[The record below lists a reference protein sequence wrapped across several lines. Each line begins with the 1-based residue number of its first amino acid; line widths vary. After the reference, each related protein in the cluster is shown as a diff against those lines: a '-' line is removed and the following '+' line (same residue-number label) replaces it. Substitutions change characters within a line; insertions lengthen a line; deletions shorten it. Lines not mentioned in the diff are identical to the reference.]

1 MRLRFKLFILLFLIL
16 VSFAPPIS
24 AAVRVPAQPPNY
36 VVDLAGIIDSNAEAS
51 LNSYLK
57 ELELKTSAQVIVL
70 TITSLDGES
79 IENFSIN
86 LAHDQWKLGQEGKDN
101 GLLLLVATEDRK
113 YRFEVG
119 YGLEALLPD
128 SLVGSIG
135 RQYLV
140 PYFKKGDFSTG
151 ILTSTLAVIN
161 IIATDA
167 GVTLGDLP
175 RMEVRRDYNNVVAK
189 KLSPMGKLFSLLFI
203 VAMIYFFIKH
213 PRLAFFLLM
222 MTMMGGGRRSGWS
235 GGGGFG
241 GGGGGGFGGGGASGG
256 W

>member
-1 MRLRFKLFILLFLIL
+1 MRLRFKLFIPLLL
-16 VSFAPPIS
+16 VLVAFAPAG
-24 AAVRVPAQPPNY
+24 AAVKVPAQPRNY
-36 VVDLAGIIDSNAEAS
+36 VVDLAGIVDSNAEAS
-51 LNSYLK
+51 LNTYLK
-57 ELELKTSAQVIVL
+57 ELELKTTAQVVVL
-70 TITSLDGES
+70 TILSLEGEALEELS
-79 IENFSIN
+79 LR
-86 LAHDQWKLGQEGKDN
+86 LAHDQWKLGQQGKDN
-101 GLLLLVATEDRK
+101 GLLLLIATQDRK

-119 YGLEALLPD
+119 YGLEAILPD

-140 PYFKKGDFSTG
+140 PYFKKGDYSTG

-175 RMEVRRDYNNVVAK
+175 RVDVRRGNRNADRK
-189 KLSPMGKLFSLLFI
+189 ELTPMGTFFSLLFFI
-203 VAMIYFFIKH
+203 GMIYLVIRH
-213 PRLAFFLLM
+213 PRLAFFLLIM
-222 MTMMGGGRRSGWS
+222 SMSGGGRRSGWS

>member
-1 MRLRFKLFILLFLIL
+1 MRLRFKFFILLLLIL
-16 VSFAPPIS
+16 VSFAPAIS
-24 AAVRVPAQPPNY
+24 AAVKIPAQPPNY

-57 ELELKTSAQVIVL
+57 ELELKTSAQIIVL

-79 IENFSIN
+79 IEDFSIN
-86 LAHDQWKLGQEGKDN
+86 LAHDQWKLGQKGKDN
-101 GLLLLVATEDRK
+101 GLLLLVVIQDRK

-119 YGLEALLPD
+119 YGLEAILPD

-167 GVTLGDLP
+167 NVTLGDLP
-175 RMEVRRDYNNVVAK
+175 RMEVRRDYGNVEARE
-189 KLSPMGKLFSLLFI
+189 LSPMGKLFSLLFI

>member
-1 MRLRFKLFILLFLIL
+1 MRLRFKLFILLLLIL

-24 AAVRVPAQPPNY
+24 AAVRVPPQPPNY
-36 VVDLAGIIDSNAEAS
+36 VVDLANIIDSNAETS
-51 LNSYLK
+51 LNAYLK
-57 ELELKTSAQVIVL
+57 ELERKTSAQVVVL
-70 TITSLDGES
+70 TVTSLDGES
-79 IENFSIN
+79 IEDFSIS
-86 LAHDQWKLGQEGKDN
+86 LAHDKWKLGQKGKDN
-101 GLLLLVATEDRK
+101 GMLLLVAIQDRK

-119 YGLEALLPD
+119 YGLEAILPD

-175 RMEVRRDYNNVVAK
+175 RMEVRRDNRNVEAQE
-189 KLSPMGKLFSLLFI
+189 LTPMGKLFSLLFI

-213 PRLAFFLLM
+213 PRLAFFLLLM
-222 MTMMGGGRRSGWS
+222 SMSGGGRRGGWS

>member
-1 MRLRFKLFILLFLIL
+1 MRLRFKHYILLLLIL
-16 VSFAPPIS
+16 ISSAPSIS
-24 AAVRVPAQPPNY
+24 AAIKIPAQPPNY

-57 ELELKTSAQVIVL
+57 ELELKTSAQMVVL
-70 TITSLDGES
+70 TVTSLDGES
-79 IENFSIN
+79 IEEVSIN
-86 LAHDQWKLGQEGKDN
+86 LAHDQWELGQKGKDN
-101 GLLLLVATEDRK
+101 GLLLLVATGDRK

-119 YGLEALLPD
+119 YGLEAILPD

-135 RQYLV
+135 RQYLA
-140 PYFKKGDFSTG
+140 PYFKKGDYSTG
-151 ILTSTLAVIN
+151 ILTASLAVIN
-161 IIATDA
+161 TIATDA

-175 RMEVRRDYNNVVAK
+175 RMEVRRGYRNVGAK
-189 KLSPMGKLFSLLFI
+189 DLSPMSKLFSLLFF
-203 VAMIYFFIKH
+203 VAMIYLFIRH

>member
-1 MRLRFKLFILLFLIL
+1 MKLRFKFFILLLLIQ
-16 VSFAPPIS
+16 VSFAPVIS

-36 VVDLAGIIDSNAEAS
+36 VVDLAGIIDGNAEAA

-57 ELELKTSAQVIVL
+57 ELELKTSAQMVVL
-70 TITSLDGES
+70 TITSLEGES
-79 IENFSIN
+79 IEEFSIN
-86 LAHDQWKLGQEGKDN
+86 LAHDQWKLGRKGKDN
-101 GLLLLVATEDRK
+101 GLLLLVATQDKK

-119 YGLEALLPD
+119 YGLEAILPD

-140 PYFKKGDFSTG
+140 PYFKKGDYSTG

-175 RMEVRRDYNNVVAK
+175 RMEVRRGYRKVGSAD
-189 KLSPMGKLFSLLFI
+189 LSPMGKLFSLLFFI
-203 VAMIYFFIKH
+203 AMIYFFIKH
-213 PRLAFFLLM
+213 PRLAFFLLLM
-222 MTMMGGGRRSGWS
+222 SMMGGGRRSGWS

>member
-1 MRLRFKLFILLFLIL
+1 MRLRFKFFVLLFLVL

-36 VVDLAGIIDSNAEAS
+36 VVDLAEIIDSNAEAS

-79 IENFSIN
+79 IEDFSIN
-86 LAHDQWKLGQEGKDN
+86 LAHDQWKLGREGKDN
-101 GLLLLVATEDRK
+101 GLLMLVALQDRK

-119 YGLEALLPD
+119 YGLEAILPD

-135 RQYLV
+135 RQYLI

-151 ILTSTLAVIN
+151 ILNSTLAVIN

-175 RMEVRRDYNNVVAK
+175 RMQVRRDYSNVGAR
-189 KLSPMGKLFSLLFI
+189 KLSPLQKLFSLLFI
-203 VAMIYFFIKH
+203 VVMIYFFIKH

-222 MTMMGGGRRSGWS
+222 MTMMSGGRRSGWS

>member
-1 MRLRFKLFILLFLIL
+1 MNSLHRIFTPLLIVLIHCTTL
-16 VSFAPPIS
+16 AH
-24 AAVRVPAQPPNY
+24 AAVNVPQQPANY
-36 VVDLAGIIDSNAEAS
+36 VVDLAQIIDSNAEAS
-51 LNSYLK
+51 LNTYLK
-57 ELELKTSAQVIVL
+57 ELEQKTSAQVVVL

-79 IENFSIN
+79 IEDFSIN
-86 LAHDQWKLGQEGKDN
+86 LAHDKWKLGQKGKDN
-101 GLLLLVATEDRK
+101 GLLLVVSTQDKK

-119 YGLEALLPD
+119 YGLESILPD

-151 ILTSTLAVIN
+151 IFTSTLAVTK
-161 IIATDA
+161 IIANDSN
-167 GVTLGDLP
+167 VTLGDLP
-175 RMEVRRDYNNVVAK
+175 PMAVSRGYRNQQVKPKSPLE
-189 KLSPMGKLFSLLFI
+189 KLLLFLFVI
-203 VAMIYFFIKH
+203 VMIYFIIRH

-222 MTMMGGGRRSGWS
+222 MNMGGGRSRGGWS

>member
-1 MRLRFKLFILLFLIL
+1 MRLRFRLFILLFLIL

-24 AAVRVPAQPPNY
+24 AEVRVPSQPPNY
-36 VVDLAGIIDSNAEAS
+36 VVDLAGVIDSNAEAS

-57 ELELKTSAQVIVL
+57 ELELKTSAQVVVL
-70 TITSLDGES
+70 TITSLDGQS

-86 LAHDQWKLGQEGKDN
+86 LAHDQWKLGQKGKDN
-101 GLLLLVATEDRK
+101 GVLLLIAIEDRK

-119 YGLEALLPD
+119 YGLEAILPD
-128 SLVGSIG
+128 SQVGSIG

-140 PYFKKGDFSTG
+140 PHFKKGDFSTG
-151 ILTSTLAVIN
+151 ILSATLAVIN

-167 GVTLGDLP
+167 DVKLGDLP
-175 RMEVRRDYNNVVAK
+175 RMEIRRGYNNVEET
-189 KLSPMGKLFSLLFI
+189 KLSPIGKLFSLLFF

-222 MTMMGGGRRSGWS
+222 MSMMGGGRRSGWS

-241 GGGGGGFGGGGASGG
+241 GGGGGFGGGGASGG

>member
-1 MRLRFKLFILLFLIL
+1 MRLRFKHFIPLFFLL
-16 VSFAPPIS
+16 VVFATAIS
-24 AAVRVPAQPPNY
+24 AAVSVPPQPPNY

-51 LNSYLK
+51 LNAYLK
-57 ELELKTSAQVIVL
+57 ELELKTSAQMVVL
-70 TITSLDGES
+70 TITSLDGEA
-79 IENFSIN
+79 IEEFSLN
-86 LAHDQWKLGQEGKDN
+86 LAHDQWKLGRKGKDN
-101 GLLLLVATEDRK
+101 GLLLLVSMQDRK

-119 YGLEALLPD
+119 YGLEAILPD

-140 PYFKKGDFSTG
+140 PNFKKGDYSTG
-151 ILTSTLAVIN
+151 ILTASLAVIN
-161 IIATDA
+161 TIATDA

-175 RMEVRRDYNNVVAK
+175 RMEVRRGYGNVGMK
-189 KLSPMGKLFSLLFI
+189 DPSPMGKLLSLLFI
-203 VAMIYFFIKH
+203 VVMIYFFIRH

>member
-1 MRLRFKLFILLFLIL
+1 MKLRFKFFILLLLIL
-16 VSFAPPIS
+16 VSCAPAIS
-24 AAVRVPAQPPNY
+24 AVVRVPLQPPNY
-36 VVDLAGIIDSNAEAS
+36 VVDLAGIIDSNAEAA

-57 ELELKTSAQVIVL
+57 ELELKTSAQMVVL

-79 IENFSIN
+79 IEEFSIN
-86 LAHDQWKLGQEGKDN
+86 LAHDQWKLGRKGKDN
-101 GLLLLVATEDRK
+101 GLLLLVATQDKK

-119 YGLEALLPD
+119 YGLEAILPD

-140 PYFKKGDFSTG
+140 PYFKKGDYSTG
-151 ILTSTLAVIN
+151 IFTSTLAVIN
-161 IIATDA
+161 VIATDA

-175 RMEVRRDYNNVVAK
+175 RMEVRRGARKVGAAD
-189 KLSPMGKLFSLLFI
+189 LSPMGKLFSLLFFI
-203 VAMIYFFIKH
+203 AMIYFFIKN

-222 MTMMGGGRRSGWS
+222 MSMMGGGRRSGWS

>member
-1 MRLRFKLFILLFLIL
+1 MRLRFRLFILLFLIL
-16 VSFAPPIS
+16 VSFAPPIT
-24 AAVRVPAQPPNY
+24 AVVRVPSQPPNY

-57 ELELKTSAQVIVL
+57 ELELKTSAQVVVL
-70 TITSLDGES
+70 TVTSLDGES

-86 LAHDQWKLGQEGKDN
+86 LAHDQWKLGQKGKDN
-101 GLLLLVATEDRK
+101 GLLLLVAIKDRK

-119 YGLEALLPD
+119 YGLEAILPD

-140 PYFKKGDFSTG
+140 PYFKKGDFSNG

-161 IIATDA
+161 IIATNAD
-167 GVTLGDLP
+167 VTLSDLP
-175 RMEVRRDYNNVVAK
+175 RVEVRRNYSNEGAT
-189 KLSPMGKLFSLLFI
+189 KLSPIGKLFSLLFL

>member
-1 MRLRFKLFILLFLIL
+1 MRLRFKFFFLLLLIL
-16 VSFAPPIS
+16 ASCAPAIS
-24 AAVRVPAQPPNY
+24 AVVRVPPHPPNY
-36 VVDLAGIIDSNAEAS
+36 VVDLAGIVDGNAETA

-57 ELELKTSAQVIVL
+57 ELELKTSAQMVVL

-79 IENFSIN
+79 LEEFSIN
-86 LAHDQWKLGQEGKDN
+86 LAHDQWKLGRKGKDN
-101 GLLLLVATEDRK
+101 GLLLLVAVQDKK

-119 YGLEALLPD
+119 YGLEAILPD

-140 PYFKKGDFSTG
+140 PYFKKGDYSTG
-151 ILTSTLAVIN
+151 ILTSTIAVIN
-161 IIATDA
+161 VIATDA

-175 RMEVRRDYNNVVAK
+175 RMEVRQGSK
-189 KLSPMGKLFSLLFI
+189 KVGATDLSPMGKFFSLLFFI
-203 VAMIYFFIKH
+203 AMIYFFIKH

-222 MTMMGGGRRSGWS
+222 MSMMGGGRRSGWS

>member
-1 MRLRFKLFILLFLIL
+1 MRLRFNFFILLLLIL

-24 AAVRVPAQPPNY
+24 AAVRVPPQPPNY

-57 ELELKTSAQVIVL
+57 ELELKTSAQIIVL

-79 IENFSIN
+79 IEDFSIN

-101 GLLLLVATEDRK
+101 GLLLLVSMQDRK

-119 YGLEALLPD
+119 YGLEGILPD

-167 GVTLGDLP
+167 NVTLGDLP
-175 RMEVRRDYNNVVAK
+175 RMEVRRDYRTVKAK
-189 KLSPMGKLFSLLFI
+189 ELSPMGKLFSLLFI
-203 VAMIYFFIKH
+203 VAMSYFFIKH

>member
-1 MRLRFKLFILLFLIL
+1 MRLRFKHFIPLFFLL
-16 VSFAPPIS
+16 VVFATAIS
-24 AAVRVPAQPPNY
+24 AAVSVPPQPPNY

-51 LNSYLK
+51 LNAYLK
-57 ELELKTSAQVIVL
+57 ELELKTSAQMVVL
-70 TITSLDGES
+70 TITSLDGEA
-79 IENFSIN
+79 IEEFSLN
-86 LAHDQWKLGQEGKDN
+86 LAHDQWKLGRKGKDN
-101 GLLLLVATEDRK
+101 GLLLLVSMQDRK

-119 YGLEALLPD
+119 YGLEAILPD

-140 PYFKKGDFSTG
+140 PYFKKGDYSTG
-151 ILTSTLAVIN
+151 ILTASLAVIN
-161 IIATDA
+161 TITTDA

-175 RMEVRRDYNNVVAK
+175 RMEVRRGYGNVGEEGP
-189 KLSPMGKLFSLLFI
+189 SPMGKLLSLLFI
-203 VAMIYFFIKH
+203 VVMIYFFIRH

-222 MTMMGGGRRSGWS
+222 MTMMGGGRRSGWG

>member
-175 RMEVRRDYNNVVAK
+175 RMEVRRDYSNVGAK

-222 MTMMGGGRRSGWS
+222 MTMMGGGRRGGWS